1 MSGMNI
7 DNLELMMVAVRAG
20 EKARFHAPPNPWV
33 GAVIVNDRGVVIA
46 EGHTQVPGEAHAEID
61 ALRRAGDLARGATML
76 VTLEPCGHVGRT
88 GPCTDAI
95 VRSGIARVMV
105 GTLDPDARVS
115 GRGVA
120 LLRAS
125 GVDVEVGVG
134 EDVVREQL
142 AAYLWHRVTGR
153 PYVVAKVAATLD
165 GVVAMA
171 DGSSQWI
178 TGEAARRD
186 AHVLRAQSQAIIIGA
201 GTVRSDDPAL
211 TARLDD
217 IVLEPLRVVLGT
229 APEGAKVRPCLER
242 SGDLGQILDELGKLE
257 VLQVLLEGGPTT
269 TSAFFEAG
277 LVNHVVWYLAPAFAG
292 SAGTVGALR
301 SLTSATIGS
310 LRRGRVVNVARI
322 GEDIRVDVEV

>member
-1 MSGMNI
+1 MTI
-7 DNLELMMVAVRAG
+7 DPREMMLAAVRAG

-33 GAVIVNDRGVVIA
+33 GAVIVSDRGVVIA

-61 ALRRAGDLARGATML
+61 ALRRAGERARGATL
-76 VTLEPCGHVGRT
+76 FVTLEPCGHVGRT

-95 VRSGIARVMV
+95 VTSGIVRVVV
-105 GTLDPDARVS
+105 GTLDPDGRVA

-120 LLRAS
+120 QLRAA
-125 GVDVEVGVG
+125 GVDVEVGVEEG
-134 EDVVREQL
+134 VVREQL

-186 AHVLRAQSQAIIIGA
+186 AHVLRAQSQAIVIGA

-217 IVLEPLRVVLGT
+217 IVLEPLRVVLGV

-242 SGDLGQILDELGKLE
+242 SGDLGHVLDELGQLD
-257 VLQVLLEGGPTT
+257 VLQVLVEGGPTT
-269 TSAFFEAG
+269 TSAFFEAD
-277 LVNHVVWYLAPAFAG
+277 LVNHVVWYVAPAFAG
-292 SAGTVGALR
+292 SVGTVGALR
-301 SLTSATIGS
+301 TLTSATIGS
-310 LRRGRVVNVARI
+310 LRRGRMVNVTRI